1 MYSVYQQ
8 EVQLDSGKSRIESSR
23 HASGVSKNLYANRL
37 SFIFDFKGPSF
48 MVDTACSSSLLAFDI
63 AVSDLRLGRC
73 DMAIVA
79 TTQINLQPFTNF
91 QAQHEKVNS
100 SDGISKVWDKDAD
113 GFVRAET
120 VECILLQKKSQAK
133 RIYATVIHS
142 KSNIDGY
149 KKKGGFFPSKE
160 AQQTLME
167 ETYIEAGIDPNE
179 IDYVEAHGTGTKVGD
194 PEEAEALANAYC
206 KNREGNLLIGL
217 LKSNIGHGEGT
228 SGLAAITKT
237 IISFENKCIPAN
249 LNLKTIKPEI
259 AKFCPPLQP
268 VVQNTPFQPNYCG
281 VNSFGLG
288 GVNVHTILRANKKE
302 LTKESYLIANE
313 IPRLVNYCGRTQES
327 IDHMFDF
334 IENNRSKVTRDF
346 LGLLNDTV
354 KSRPSFQSGGFPY
367 RGSIIIKEKGFNDD
381 GTIAYHYKRET
392 SKIVGMA
399 RPIWFFFSG
408 MGSQWTAMGKSLMVI
423 DKFAQTI
430 HKCDAILKQ
439 FQIHLL
445 HILMSEDETSLDSIV
460 NQFVAISAIQI
471 ALCEVLKELEIHPD
485 GVIGHSF
492 GEIACAYADKCL
504 TLEQAMICAY
514 WRGKVLED
522 SNIPE
527 GKMVAVG
534 LSWEEVIKR
543 CPENVYAACDNA
555 YDLVTISGLVDDT
568 IKFMK
573 KLESEGVFVRE
584 VAGQHLKP
592 FHTNFIKP
600 IANNLESRL
609 KSVIPNPKLRSKRW
623 ISTSIPEKN
632 WGDELAQYASAKYF
646 VNNLAKPVLLTSSLN
661 YIPKDAIVIE
671 IAPHTLFASLFKRTL
686 QSSNYV
692 GLMKRN
698 NNQHNIELFLNSMG
712 QLYRLGVNP
721 SIEKLYPKVEWPV
734 ARGTQSISSLIKW
747 DHSESYFV
755 RKYPQFFFPATL
767 SDMTFEYSV
776 DEPDDAY
783 LLDHAIDGRVLFPA
797 TGYLMVAWRRLAAQ
811 KGQQWNKIPVVF
823 ENVHFKRAVM
833 FEKGKIKLTV
843 RYTEPTGE
851 FVVLDGP
858 NVAATGKVFAVNH
871 DEALQLQHLNEDISK
886 INNQYTL
893 NTEEFYKE
901 LKVRGYDYGPKF
913 QDVVES
919 KFVDA
924 TKSFGKVRWTNTSN
938 FIAFLDATL
947 QLFIS
952 TSETR
957 SLDIPVTLQS
967 FRCNPVMLFDAID
980 SHKRYLDE
988 KSEENHLDAEKKII
1002 FGNDESVEMY
1012 KEELNDIE
1020 NLNEK
1025 FGVGNQKWVSDVPMI
1040 VNNNLNAIITK
1051 GLEVKGMI
1059 SVMMPRKFLSK
1070 DLRLERYQ
1078 FIPFYENDAIENYYR
1093 NELTTYLN
1101 VCSAICKQI
1110 LEKSGINIQIDGL
1123 MKNLNNL
1130 KVEQKLIDELLLN
1143 ISEEHTLFNALNLLA
1158 AQKDL
1163 NKNFFVE
1170 NEIINDLR
1178 QKLEFDI
1185 SKDIINL
1192 AGRNE
1197 RLIRPMLDTINENVT
1212 PIKQLNVL
1220 EMNITNGIMGPDISQ
1235 MQIETFIVAISVGYT
1250 IAHNNLERV
1259 KEMKDLEKIGRHN
1272 IIKWDYQTNNF
1283 PEDIKEQ
1290 FNLIIHRDSFELWTI
1305 DLNEYLKSASK
1316 VLKDNGFVLA
1326 VFRSKLTTPEIILN
1340 ELLRNKRYPSEK
1352 ELSNRIEIFSK
1363 VAIENGFRMV
1373 SKKTDSMLFTLVLL
1387 RKFDKKIE
1395 PNKQTVFEVKTRKY
1409 EEWLEPMKELIKD
1422 HKLKGENNIWLI
1434 ANDTSINGI
1443 IGLVQCLRQESG
1455 GEYLRYI
1462 FDIDNKLPKKIDFN
1476 ISPFKEMLESDLVMN
1491 VFKDNNWGSMKHLS
1505 IPKNDDQIQTTEA
1518 YANVLQKGDLSSLQW
1533 FDGRKLYNPFTFIP
1547 LKEIQQ
1553 KDVDIYYSA
1562 LNFKDIM
1569 LATGRISAGP
1579 QEPLI
1584 DCFLGLEFAG
1594 RRRDN
1599 GERVFGMSCCFGIAT
1614 QAKTH
1619 EPYLFKIPDHWSM
1632 EEAATVCS
1640 VYMTC
1645 WYGLIER
1652 GKLEEGESILIHSG
1666 TGGIGQAAINICQY
1680 YKCKIFTTVS
1690 TQEKRDFLKKNFGL
1704 VDDQIFSSRDTDFEQ
1719 KILTATKGDGV
1730 NLVLNSLAEDKLLA
1744 SFRCLGDDG
1753 RFIEIGKYDFQM
1765 NNPLPMFAFLKNISF
1780 HGVAM
1785 DKGSYLDKVF
1795 HLKIVKQFEAW
1806 MYDGIKK
1813 GFVKPFH
1820 RTVFRSN
1827 EIKEAFKYMMTGKHI
1842 GKVLIKIRDEESE
1855 RKPLKASPIKMIAT
1869 TKTWFDPEKV
1879 YIIIGGLGGM
1889 GIEIVYWMMLRGAKK
1904 VVLTSRSGIKTNPQR
1919 LFFRH
1924 LEDIGKRTEAYRIQ
1938 VKIMNENVV
1947 DEQNAR
1953 NVIQQ
1958 AESMGKIGGI
1968 FNLAMVLH
1976 DALFENQTIE
1986 AFYSVCGPKV
1996 DATINLDKLS
2006 RQLPYQLDYFVTFS
2020 SIASG
2025 RGNTGQSNYAYANS
2039 VMERIC
2045 EERRRDGLHG
2055 LSIQWGPIGDVG
2067 VLINTFDDEK
2077 IKMAGIIL
2085 QRLPSWLYVLDK
2097 YLQCPYPV
2105 VASAIR
2111 MDKQFKSESAE
2122 ENVMKQLWASLGI
2135 DPKTLPN
2142 NIELGEI
2149 GMESF
2154 VALELQQRLERD
2166 YDISLTLNGMKRI
2179 TIGELRDFGAG
2190 NVEKLKEYAA
2200 DLTTVRESL
2209 SKIKFELTDEPV
2221 TKLNDVT
2228 SGKPI
2233 YLLPPI
2239 ESLYADLIPLA
2250 KLLPFPVYGLNW
2262 TYEMEELTSIKEIAL
2277 HYTNLMK
2284 MLEPK
2289 GDYNLLTT
2297 TFGSVIALRMAYK
2310 KAPIKRIFIV
2320 DTFSYGQAALG
2331 SNEQS
2336 SDSLDQILRFMNR
2349 NVPKTFQDRFKNDLF
2364 KAQSEEDK
2372 VNNLIQ
2378 SLKELIP
2385 SSTSKDF
2392 ELILKGTLKKA
2403 KMIKEFVEKYAK
2415 KYQKANDNILTHKL
2429 AKDKLKR
2436 RIKSDMIIIKP
2447 SNTLE
2452 DQREIEE
2459 KMFQELGLNKD
2470 VSLHVKSKYS
2480 FNNKY

>member
-1 MYSVYQQ
+1 
-8 EVQLDSGKSRIESSR
+8 
-23 HASGVSKNLYANRL
+23 
-37 SFIFDFKGPSF
+37 
-48 MVDTACSSSLLAFDI
+48 
-63 AVSDLRLGRC
+63 
-73 DMAIVA
+73 
-79 TTQINLQPFTNF
+79 
-91 QAQHEKVNS
+91 
-100 SDGISKVWDKDAD
+100 
-113 GFVRAET
+113 
-120 VECILLQKKSQAK
+120 
-133 RIYATVIHS
+133 
-142 KSNIDGY
+142 
-149 KKKGGFFPSKE
+149 
-160 AQQTLME
+160 
-167 ETYIEAGIDPNE
+167 
-179 IDYVEAHGTGTKVGD
+179 
-194 PEEAEALANAYC
+194 
-206 KNREGNLLIGL
+206 
-217 LKSNIGHGEGT
+217 
-228 SGLAAITKT
+228 
-237 IISFENKCIPAN
+237 
-249 LNLKTIKPEI
+249 
-259 AKFCPPLQP
+259 
-268 VVQNTPFQPNYCG
+268 
-281 VNSFGLG
+281 
-288 GVNVHTILRANKKE
+288 
-302 LTKESYLIANE
+302 
-313 IPRLVNYCGRTQES
+313 
-327 IDHMFDF
+327 
-334 IENNRSKVTRDF
+334 
-346 LGLLNDTV
+346 
-354 KSRPSFQSGGFPY
+354 
-367 RGSIIIKEKGFNDD
+367 
-381 GTIAYHYKRET
+381 
-392 SKIVGMA
+392 
-399 RPIWFFFSG
+399 
-408 MGSQWTAMGKSLMVI
+408 
-423 DKFAQTI
+423 
-430 HKCDAILKQ
+430 
-439 FQIHLL
+439 
-445 HILMSEDETSLDSIV
+445 MSEDETSLDSIV

-600 IANNLESRL
+600 IANILESRL

-721 SIEKLYPKVEWPV
+721 SIEKLYPKAEWPV

-811 KGQQWNKIPVVF
+811 KGQQWDKIPVVF

-967 FRCNPVMLFDAID
+967 FRCDPVMLFDAID

-1250 IAHNNLERV
+1250 IAHNNLERI

-1326 VFRSKLTTPEIILN
+1326 VFRSKVTTPEIILN
-1340 ELLRNKRYPSEK
+1340 EFLRNKSYPSEK
-1352 ELSNRIEIFSK
+1352 ELLNRIEIFSK
-1363 VAIENGFRMV
+1363 AAIENGFKMIC
-1373 SKKTDSMLFTLVLL
+1373 KKTDSMLFTLVLL
-1387 RKFDKKIE
+1387 RKNDKKIE
-1395 PNKQTVFEVKTRKY
+1395 PNKQTVIEVKAKNY
-1409 EEWLEPMKELIKD
+1409 EEWIEPLKELIEEHRLKD
-1422 HKLKGENNIWLI
+1422 DNDNIWLL

-1443 IGLVQCLRQESG
+1443 MGLVQCLRLESG
-1455 GEYLRYI
+1455 GENLRYI
-1462 FDIDNKLPKKIDFN
+1462 FDMDNKLPKKIDFS
-1476 ISPFKEMLESDLVMN
+1476 ISPFKEVLESDLVMN
-1491 VFKDNNWGSMKHLS
+1491 VFKNNTLGSMKHLS
-1505 IPKNDDQIQTTEA
+1505 IPKNDDQIETSEA
-1518 YANVLQKGDLSSLQW
+1518 YVNVLQKGDLSSLQW
-1533 FDGRKLYNPFTFIP
+1533 FDGRKLNNPLIFIP
-1547 LKEIQQ
+1547 LKDIRQ

-1569 LATGRISAGP
+1569 LATGRITAGN
-1579 QEPLI
+1579 QEPLV

-1594 RRRDN
+1594 RRRDT
-1599 GERVFGMSCCFGIAT
+1599 GERVFGMSCSFGIAT
-1614 QAKTH
+1614 QTKTH
-1619 EPYLFKIPDHWSM
+1619 EPYLFKVPDHWSM
-1632 EEAATVCS
+1632 EDAATVCS

-1666 TGGIGQAAINICQY
+1666 TGGIGQSAINICQY

-1690 TQEKRDFLKKNFGL
+1690 TQEKRDFLKNNFGL
-1704 VDDQIFSSRDTDFEQ
+1704 TDDQIFSSRDTNFEE
-1719 KILTATKGDGV
+1719 KILLATKGEGV

-1744 SFRCLGDDG
+1744 SFRCLSEDG

-1765 NNPLPMFAFLKNISF
+1765 NNPLPTFAFLKNISF

-1785 DKGSYLDKVF
+1785 DRASSLEKRS
-1795 HLKIVKQFEAW
+1795 HLKVVKDFGAW

-1813 GFVKPFH
+1813 GFVKPFY
-1820 RTVFRSN
+1820 RTVFGSN
-1827 EIKEAFKYMMTGKHI
+1827 EVKEAFKYMMTGKHI

-1855 RKPLKASPIKMIAT
+1855 RKPLQAKPVKVIAT

-1879 YIIIGGLGGM
+1879 YIIVGGLGGM
-1889 GIEIVYWMMLRGAKK
+1889 GIEVVYWMMLRGAKK
-1904 VVLTSRSGIKTNPQR
+1904 VVITSRNGIKSNSQK
-1919 LFFRH
+1919 LFFKH
-1924 LEDIGKRTEAYRIQ
+1924 LDNIGKVAEAYKIEI
-1938 VKIMNENVV
+1938 KIMNDNVI
-1947 DEQNAR
+1947 DEQSAKNLIEKA
-1953 NVIQQ
+1953 QL
-1958 AESMGKIGGI
+1958 MGKIGGI
-1968 FNLAMVLH
+1968 FNLAMVLQ
-1976 DALFENQTIE
+1976 DTLFENQTIDG
-1986 AFYSVCGPKV
+1986 FYYVCGPKV
-1996 DATINLDKLS
+1996 NGTMNLDKLS
-2006 RQLPYQLDYFVTFS
+2006 RELPYKLDYFVTFS
-2020 SIASG
+2020 SIISG
-2025 RGNTGQSNYAYANS
+2025 RGNTGQSSYAYANS

-2045 EERRRDGLHG
+2045 ENRRRDGLHG
-2055 LSIQWGPIGDVG
+2055 LAIQWGPIGDVG
-2067 VLINTFDDEK
+2067 VLVNTFDDET
-2077 IKMAGIIL
+2077 IKVSGVIL

-2310 KAPIKRIFIV
+2310 KAPIKKLFVI
-2320 DTFSYGQAALG
+2320 DTLLIKEAILQDAERHELF
-2331 SNEQS
+2331 EQG
-2336 SDSLDQILRFMNR
+2336 LRFIRR
-2349 NVPKTFQDRFKNDLF
+2349 NVPQLFHDRLRDEIYKI
-2364 KAQSEEDK
+2364 KGGEEEK
-2372 VNNLIQ
+2372 INRFIQ
-2378 SLKELIP
+2378 SLKRMC
-2385 SSTSKDF
+2385 SSSNSKD
-2392 ELILKGTLKKA
+2392 LDVIIKGTLKKA
-2403 KMIKEFVEKYAK
+2403 KMMKEVKDKYIKKMK
-2415 KYQKANDNILTHKL
+2415 KANENNIKHKL
-2429 AKDKLKR
+2429 AKSKLEKR
-2436 RIKSDMIIIKP
+2436 IQSQLVIIRSCDSLDEQI
-2447 SNTLE
+2447 S
-2452 DQREIEE
+2452 
-2459 KMFQELGLNKD
+2459 QELKEKLFQNYGISKE
-2470 VSLHVKSKYS
+2470 VSGFNQFSKSNHK
-2480 FNNKY
+2480 